1 MYSSRPDAPDS
12 IPRPQEPY
20 ENSDSM
26 SYDLYLNF
34 KPGVRMKDIHSF
46 LAARAHYKAN
56 GSRFMYENELTG
68 VYFML
73 NPSEK
78 KKGFLRSSEIKA
90 HIEIN
95 YCRPSFFGLEAEI
108 EIAELLKRFPCQIYD
123 PQMNGMGDGPY
134 SGEGFLRG
142 WNGGNEFGMAAV
154 LSQSDAPIWCLP
166 TSQLHKAWQWNY
178 SQPQRQTKYGNKQFV
193 PQILY
198 MLIADRVRTIA
209 VWGDALPAVLPEVD
223 FVLLARQEGAN
234 SVFGL
239 ASWENVAKLLTAN
252 GYQNGPDGFDLNYAI
267 PPKPIADFAHGFAPV
282 DRSELMKLSPDR
294 ILDQE
299 LVQRQ
304 LAARQN

>member
-1 MYSSRPDAPDS
+1 
-12 IPRPQEPY
+12 
-20 ENSDSM
+20 M

-142 WNGGNEFGMAAV
+142 WNGGNEFGMTAV

-166 TSQLHKAWQWNY
+166 ASQLHKAWQWNY
-178 SQPQRQTKYGNKQFV
+178 SQPIRQASCGDKQFV
-193 PQILY
+193 PQVLY
-198 MLIADRVRTIA
+198 MNVAGYAHTVA
-209 VWGDALPAVLPEVD
+209 VWGDGLPSILPEVD
-223 FVLLARQEGAN
+223 FVLVARPGPDGKG
-234 SVFGL
+234 VFGFVPW
-239 ASWENVAKLLTAN
+239 AQVTELLTAI
-252 GYQNGPDGFDLNYAI
+252 GYQTGPDGFNLDYET
-267 PPKPIADFAHGFAPV
+267 PPKPVIDFVSLVAPV
-282 DRSELMKLSPDR
+282 DPSEIVRLSPDR
-294 ILDQE
+294 VLDGE
-299 LVQRQ
+299 LVSRV
-304 LAARQN
+304 LASRKRTNRP